1 MFRDLFDRLHL
12 LALVGVVIAIALL
25 LGGFTGSDDKI
36 QTQRRDPALDRAMQE
51 KARAAFLLETY
62 APVEELIAGGRSA
75 EALLRLQEFEKAY
88 PGEPHTQ
95 ILRGAI
101 LVDQGVLG
109 EGVSQYATAVRMNG
123 DYVDANS
130 SLNRRDEIDQLI
142 VSALPKARESVR
154 RNATAAGEKTLKELY
169 YLQSRLAGG
178 CE

>member
-12 LALVGVVIAIALL
+12 LALIGVVIAMALL

-36 QTQRRDPALDRAMQE
+36 HTQRRDPALDRAMQE

-62 APVEELIAGGRSA
+62 APVAELIAGGRSA

-95 ILRGAI
+95 ILRGSI
-101 LVDQGVLG
+101 LVAQGVLG
-109 EGVSQYATAVRMNG
+109 EGVSQYAAAVRVNG

-130 SLNRRDEIDQLI
+130 SLNRRSEIDQL
-142 VSALPKARESVR
+142 VESALPKVRDSLR
-154 RNATAAGEKTLKELY
+154 RNESPTGEKTLKELY